1 MRYLNAKKLESL
13 LDYPSLIEELR
24 RAFSQNFMVPLRH
37 HHDYDTNSKTS
48 PSTLLL
54 MPAWQGQAFFGLKIV
69 TVTPDNAVR
78 SLPTIQGLYLL
89 FESISGRLLAQM
101 DARTLTNWRTAAA
114 SALASSYLSRPESR
128 TLLMIGTGALAP
140 YLVRAH
146 TSVRPIRK
154 VLIWG
159 RNYEK
164 ATRLSGQLSDLGPQD
179 IEAVSDLEAAV
190 RTADI
195 ISAATLSRRPLIK
208 GQWLKAG
215 GHLDLVGSYRPDM
228 READDDCIRRASVF
242 ADLRSSATK
251 ESGDLAIPI
260 QRGLLSLKD
269 VRADLF
275 ELSRGQKPGRRSE
288 AEITLFKSVGH
299 ALEDLAAARLIYR
312 KLLDKGR

>member
-1 MRYLNAKKLESL
+1 MRYLNAEQVESL

-24 RAFSQNFMVPLRH
+24 RAFSQNFEVPLRH
-37 HHDYDTNSKTS
+37 HHDYETNSKTS

-154 VLIWG
+154 ILIWG

-164 ATRLSGQLSDLGPQD
+164 ATRLSRQLSDLGPQN

-208 GQWLKAG
+208 GQWLKVG
-215 GHLDLVGSYRPDM
+215 GHIDLVGSYRPDM
-228 READDDCIRRASVF
+228 READDECIRRASVF

-275 ELSRGQKPGRRSE
+275 ELSRGQEPGRRSE